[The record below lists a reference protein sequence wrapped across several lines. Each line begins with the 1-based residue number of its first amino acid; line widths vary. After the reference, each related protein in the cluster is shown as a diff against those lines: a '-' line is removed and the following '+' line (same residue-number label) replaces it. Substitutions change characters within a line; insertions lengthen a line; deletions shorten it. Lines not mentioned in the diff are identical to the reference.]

1 METQDTFLNQRL
13 IIRQPRNGYRA
24 ATDPVFMAA
33 SVPARAGQS
42 ILDIGCGVGVASLCL
57 GARISGLS
65 LTGIELQMEYT
76 KLAKVNAANNN
87 LYFEVINSDL
97 ANLPDALKQKS
108 FDHIMT
114 NPPFFIPETLSKPLD
129 SGKLLANVET
139 MKLGEWITLS
149 LKRLK
154 SHGSFT
160 IIHLAERLPEILTH
174 MGQSC
179 GNIRILPI
187 SSRKEHP
194 AKRIII
200 QAIKGS
206 KSPMK
211 LLPPFIVHD
220 GDQHNKDGNDYSL
233 FAEKILRHGAELD
246 L

>member
-1 METQDTFLNQRL
+1 
-13 IIRQPRNGYRA
+13 
-24 ATDPVFMAA
+24 
-33 SVPARAGQS
+33 
-42 ILDIGCGVGVASLCL
+42 
-57 GARISGLS
+57 
-65 LTGIELQMEYT
+65 MEYT

>member
-114 NPPFFIPETLSKPLD
+114 NPPFFIPETL
-129 SGKLLANVET
+129 
-139 MKLGEWITLS
+139 
-149 LKRLK
+149 
-154 SHGSFT
+154 T
-160 IIHLAERLPEILTH
+160 I
-174 MGQSC
+174 C
-179 GNIRILPI
+179 
-187 SSRKEHP
+187 
-194 AKRIII
+194 
-200 QAIKGS
+200 
-206 KSPMK
+206 
-211 LLPPFIVHD
+211 FI
-220 GDQHNKDGNDYSL
+220 
-233 FAEKILRHGAELD
+233 
-246 L
+246 